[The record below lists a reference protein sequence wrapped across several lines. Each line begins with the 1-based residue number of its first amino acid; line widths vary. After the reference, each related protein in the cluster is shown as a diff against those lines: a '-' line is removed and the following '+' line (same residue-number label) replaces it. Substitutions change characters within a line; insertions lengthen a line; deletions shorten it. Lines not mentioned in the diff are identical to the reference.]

1 MPSVLNVRRVP
12 QRTCV
17 GCRTIGG
24 KRDLIRL
31 VRTPEGQVEVDTTS
45 KLDGRGAYVCAQGSC
60 WEEALTKD
68 RLARALKTSIST
80 DVRDDLLRIGRQLT
94 TGVEA

>member
-1 MPSVLNVRRVP
+1 
-12 QRTCV
+12 
-17 GCRTIGG
+17 
-24 KRDLIRL
+24 
-31 VRTPEGQVEVDTTS
+31 
-45 KLDGRGAYVCAQGSC
+45 VCAQQSC
-60 WEEALTKD
+60 WDEALTKD